1 MGSERPFYPSW
12 AWKKRWDFNIKFE
25 KKPSKIVL
33 EGLEDVLGVGV
44 KKKNDKTPLCILC
57 ICYLKMQMLTSYC
70 FERNE

>member
-12 AWKKRWDFNIKFE
+12 AWKKRRDFNIKFE

-44 KKKNDKTPLCILC
+44 KKKNDKTP
-57 ICYLKMQMLTSYC
+57 
-70 FERNE
+70 R